1 MEETKSIW
9 AFICCM
15 IQVLWCFPEPLLP
28 DLLDLTDKD
37 SSEWNLSGDEVEGT
51 RETLTCGESF
61 VWLLNSLKWCAYFDW
76 LLFFCVPVSL
86 SESGEE
92 PEEAETRV
100 MRSHRTSRG
109 RTKDSSWPESILKE
123 RKKLKLEWKEI
134 GEEEEK
140 DEGKKSESDLCLK
153 GQEVATKKG
162 ILKESLSRA
171 RGEKK
176 RKSGAK
182 RVRFNLKRTDEPSSD
197 SDDMYV
203 QDWVTGMKN
212 HDVAVSRGSGDLL
225 FESDRWDDVECDED
239 SDGFVDSSD
248 DDFDV
253 GGEEE
258 EEEEEEEEDEEEEE
272 KEEDEEEE
280 EEEEEKEED
289 EEEEEEEEEEKEEVE
304 EENEVEE
311 EKEEEEEAE
320 EKEDIEDKITSM
332 SFPGEGV
339 RYIPPHSKEGSGA
352 SGDRLRGRVSEML
365 RKKVQG
371 LINR

>member
-1 MEETKSIW
+1 M
-9 AFICCM
+9 
-15 IQVLWCFPEPLLP
+15 VLWCFPEPLLP

-76 LLFFCVPVSL
+76 LLFLCVSGSL

-109 RTKDSSWPESILKE
+109 RTKDSSWPESIPEE

-140 DEGKKSESDLCLK
+140 DKGKKSETDLCLK

-162 ILKESLSRA
+162 ILKESLLKA

-212 HDVAVSRGSGDLL
+212 PPPTCSMVSLTCPHPLCLSL
-225 FESDRWDDVECDED
+225 
-239 SDGFVDSSD
+239 
-248 DDFDV
+248 
-253 GGEEE
+253 
-258 EEEEEEEEDEEEEE
+258 
-272 KEEDEEEE
+272 
-280 EEEEEKEED
+280 
-289 EEEEEEEEEEKEEVE
+289 
-304 EENEVEE
+304 
-311 EKEEEEEAE
+311 
-320 EKEDIEDKITSM
+320 
-332 SFPGEGV
+332 SFPP
-339 RYIPPHSKEGSGA
+339 ILPHFSLLPSLPPSHFPPLPPLSLPLSTSPSHFPPLPPPSFPPPHPSSIHPPTHLVVWDLQQIQHDCVSAHVPQQPLLMCTVVSLAEVRQLNQNLK
-352 SGDRLRGRVSEML
+352 RGTISTRMK
-365 RKKVQG
+365 RKVLENK
-371 LINR
+371 RR

>member
-1 MEETKSIW
+1 MGSRKASLLAANEREDKEIAKLEKLLNLRRRKKKKQKRLPASFWKEGLGCIHTLVPRLKSLYLVSPVFHCKQLPNNGRVSHSLFCVTFKTRSIW

-37 SSEWNLSGDEVEGT
+37 SSEWNLSGDEVEGMQ
-51 RETLTCGESF
+51 ETLTCGESL

-76 LLFFCVPVSL
+76 LLFLCVPGSL

-109 RTKDSSWPESILKE
+109 RTKDSSWPESIPKE
-123 RKKLKLEWKEI
+123 REKLKLEWKEI

-140 DEGKKSESDLCLK
+140 DKGKKSESDLCLK

-197 SDDMYV
+197 SDDMDTYN
-203 QDWVTGMKN
+203 QKRT
-212 HDVAVSRGSGDLL
+212 LL
-225 FESDRWDDVECDED
+225 
-239 SDGFVDSSD
+239 
-248 DDFDV
+248 
-253 GGEEE
+253 
-258 EEEEEEEEDEEEEE
+258 
-272 KEEDEEEE
+272 
-280 EEEEEKEED
+280 
-289 EEEEEEEEEEKEEVE
+289 
-304 EENEVEE
+304 
-311 EKEEEEEAE
+311 
-320 EKEDIEDKITSM
+320 
-332 SFPGEGV
+332 
-339 RYIPPHSKEGSGA
+339 
-352 SGDRLRGRVSEML
+352 
-365 RKKVQG
+365 
-371 LINR
+371 